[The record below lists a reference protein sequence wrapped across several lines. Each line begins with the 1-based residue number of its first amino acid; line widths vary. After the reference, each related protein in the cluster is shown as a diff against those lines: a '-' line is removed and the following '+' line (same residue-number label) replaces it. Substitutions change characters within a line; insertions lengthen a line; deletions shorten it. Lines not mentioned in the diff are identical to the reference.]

1 MSIKAERTI
10 VTMTEWFEAEGIDE
24 YYERL
29 LDLLEQD
36 MNFDDIQEVY
46 FEQDMDQSEFK
57 VKVIATRH
65 LGGHGIRGAG
75 SDTDLVFVI
84 DYFTQS
90 PPRDSENGLFAAVE
104 MDLEAKLEVSMPGN
118 ESWLHSV
125 LRRIWFTNLF
135 REQFR
140 YWVELTQEEVKR
152 FLNETRAFFGLE
164 PVVRKPRRMKYEPL
178 EYSI

>member
-1 MSIKAERTI
+1 MSIKAERKI
-10 VTMTEWFEAEGIDE
+10 VSMEEWFEAEGIDE
-24 YYERL
+24 YYEKL
-29 LDLLEQD
+29 LDILEQD

-46 FEQDMDQSEFK
+46 FEQDMDQSEFD

-65 LGGHGIRGAG
+65 LGGHGVRGTG
-75 SDTDLVFVI
+75 SETDLVFEI
-84 DYFTQS
+84 HYFTQS
-90 PPRDSENGLFAAVE
+90 PPRDSENGLYAAVQ
-104 MDLEAKLEVSMPGN
+104 MNLDAILEVKMPGKDR
-118 ESWLHSV
+118 WIDSV